1 MRKAFV
7 LENVVNWFPGHM
19 AKGLRVMEQTLRKV
33 DVIIEVRDAR
43 VRYAHNSHTGPPA
56 ENA

>member
-1 MRKAFV
+1 VF
-7 LENVVNWFPGHM
+7 ENVVNWFPGHM

-43 VRYAHNSHTGPPA
+43 VRYAQLAHRAPC
-56 ENA
+56 